1 MIAKILNEDNSTQYL
16 KFFYIERL
24 LKFPPNSFVLNKLP
38 KFNVLSKY
46 ITIYII
52 LV

>member
-24 LKFPPNSFVLNKLP
+24 LKFPPNSFVLNKLHLNSMCCL
-38 KFNVLSKY
+38 NV
-46 ITIYII
+46 
-52 LV
+52 